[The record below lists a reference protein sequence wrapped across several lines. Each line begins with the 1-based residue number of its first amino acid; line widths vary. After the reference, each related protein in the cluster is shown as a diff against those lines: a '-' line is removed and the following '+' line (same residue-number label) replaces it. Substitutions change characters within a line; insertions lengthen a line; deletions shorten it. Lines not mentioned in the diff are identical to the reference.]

1 MHDNTCAK
9 GEYLLGINV
18 VLLNHDDD
26 DDDDHPYSFKLYH
39 VLTSLLCMTMT
50 EHKVNDTPMKMGLFQ
65 TIMTIATTLTHCIA
79 FIYSHQY
86 YA

>member
-9 GEYLLGINV
+9 GDYLFGMNV
-18 VLLNHDDD
+18 VLLNHQN
-26 DDDDHPYSFKLYH
+26 DDDHPHSFKLCH
-39 VLTSLLCMTMT
+39 VFTSILCMTMT
-50 EHKVNDTPMKMGLFQ
+50 EHKVSDTPMKMCSFQ
-65 TIMTIATTLTHCIA
+65 TIMTIATILTHCIA